1 MKVYLSAS
9 FLVPLIQSDKKET
22 LKNLLLTSIDSNTRF
37 FTSTHSIHIVFSNL
51 GVMNVEKKKMILR
64 NLEDLCDQIFPI
76 SMDEIRSELL
86 LTDGL
91 GLEQVSALNEGMD
104 EFYHYGKDELVVH
117 PLLKIRNF
125 FRETN

>member
-9 FLVPLIQSDKKET
+9 FLVPLIHSDKKET

-37 FTSTHSIHIVFSNL
+37 FTSAYSIHLVFTTLGIVSA
-51 GVMNVEKKKMILR
+51 EKKKMILR
-64 NLEDLCDQIFPI
+64 NLEDLTDQIFPI

-86 LTDGL
+86 LSEGL

-104 EFYHYGKDELVVH
+104 VFYHYGKDEMITH

-125 FRETN
+125 LRETN

>member
-22 LKNLLLTSIDSNTRF
+22 LKNLLLASIDSNTRF
-37 FTSTHSIHIVFSNL
+37 FTSTYSIHLVFTTL
-51 GVMNVEKKKMILR
+51 GVVSPEKKKMILR
-64 NLEDLCDQIFPI
+64 NLEDLTDQIFPI

-86 LTDGL
+86 LSEGL

-104 EFYHYGKDELVVH
+104 VFYHYGKDEMITH

-125 FRETN
+125 LRETN

>member
-37 FTSTHSIHIVFSNL
+37 FTSAYSIHLVFTTL
-51 GVMNVEKKKMILR
+51 GVVSPEKKKMILR
-64 NLEDLCDQIFPI
+64 NLEDLTDQIFPI
-76 SMDEIRSELL
+76 SLDEIRSELL
-86 LTDGL
+86 LSEGL

-104 EFYHYGKDELVVH
+104 VFYHYGKDEMITH
-117 PLLKIRNF
+117 PLLKVRNF
-125 FRETN
+125 LRETN

>member
-9 FLVPLIQSDKKET
+9 FLVPLIHSDKKEA

-37 FTSTHSIHIVFSNL
+37 FTSAYSIHLVFTTLGIVSA
-51 GVMNVEKKKMILR
+51 EKKKMILR
-64 NLEDLCDQIFPI
+64 NLEDLTDQIFPI
-76 SMDEIRSELL
+76 SMNEIRSELL
-86 LTDGL
+86 LSEGL

-104 EFYHYGKDELVVH
+104 VFYHYGKDETITH

-125 FRETN
+125 LRETN